1 MLQING
7 ALPLAYPNN
16 KNHASDYACIVFIFF
31 FSFGYS
37 IGFGPN
43 AWVYGTEVRSLSPSP
58 QITPTNNPKIFPT
71 YIRAKGI
78 NICASAGAI
87 GSIVVGQFFP
97 VGIQNIGSKTY
108 FIFFAINVA
117 SMIIMIIW
125 YPETK
130 GKTLEEMDGLFGKL
144 IGGEGDTEHGSGS
157 GGQGNKDD
165 GDEVE
170 RRAVEAGKR

>member
-1 MLQING
+1 MARRYVYCPVPQTISHTN
-7 ALPLAYPNN
+7 LP
-16 KNHASDYACIVFIFF
+16 
-31 FSFGYS
+31 
-37 IGFGPN
+37 
-43 AWVYGTEVRSLSPSP
+43 
-58 QITPTNNPKIFPT
+58 QIFPT

-108 FIFFAINVA
+108 FVFFCINISAMAI
-117 SMIIMIIW
+117 ILIW

-144 IGGEGDTEHGSGS
+144 IGGSDVERG
-157 GGQGNKDD
+157 DD
-165 GDEVE
+165 GHKGQDEGE
-170 RRAVEAGKR
+170 EGAAEQHAVEVDAGKR

>member
-1 MLQING
+1 MHRLHLLLLLRLLRWIRAQRMGVRHRGMFPHNPPT
-7 ALPLAYPNN
+7 ALTNLLPAPPQSTAN
-16 KNHASDYACIVFIFF
+16 K
-31 FSFGYS
+31 
-37 IGFGPN
+37 
-43 AWVYGTEVRSLSPSP
+43 P
-58 QITPTNNPKIFPT
+58 QIFPT

-78 NICASAGAI
+78 NIAASAGAI

-125 YPETK
+125 YPETM

-144 IGGEGDTEHGSGS
+144 LNEHDVEGHGSGGIA
-157 GGQGNKDD
+157 GGKRHDD
-165 GDEVE
+165 GEE
-170 RRAVEAGKR
+170 AVEQQAVEVDAGKR

>member
-1 MLQING
+1 MGLWHRG
-7 ALPLAYPNN
+7 
-16 KNHASDYACIVFIFF
+16 
-31 FSFGYS
+31 
-37 IGFGPN
+37 
-43 AWVYGTEVRSLSPSP
+43 LSSSP
-58 QITPTNNPKIFPT
+58 PPQTTSANNPKIFPT

-144 IGGEGDTEHGSGS
+144 IGDGDAEHGSGS
-157 GGQGNKDD
+157 GGQGHKDD
-165 GDEVE
+165 GEEVE
-170 RRAVEAGKR
+170 RQAVEAGKR

>member
-1 MLQING
+1 M
-7 ALPLAYPNN
+7 
-16 KNHASDYACIVFIFF
+16 HAS
-31 FSFGYS
+31 SS
-37 IGFGPN
+37 
-43 AWVYGTEVRSLSPSP
+43 SSSSPSA
-58 QITPTNNPKIFPT
+58 TPSVSDPTHGSTAPRYVLPFPNPPIHLTTQIFPT

-117 SMIIMIIW
+117 SMVIMIIW

-144 IGGEGDTEHGSGS
+144 IGGEGDMEHGRE
-157 GGQGNKDD
+157 GGGRNKAQDD

-170 RRAVEAGKR
+170 RQAVEAGKR

>member
-1 MLQING
+1 MSLFH
-7 ALPLAYPNN
+7 P
-16 KNHASDYACIVFIFF
+16 
-31 FSFGYS
+31 FSTQFN
-37 IGFGPN
+37 PTQLN
-43 AWVYGTEVRSLSPSP
+43 RHTNLSP
-58 QITPTNNPKIFPT
+58 QIFPT

-108 FIFFAINVA
+108 FIFFAINAA

-144 IGGEGDTEHGSGS
+144 LNENDVEGHGSGD
-157 GGQGNKDD
+157 GNGTK
-165 GDEVE
+165 GHDEGEEGVE
-170 RRAVEAGKR
+170 QQAVEAGAGKR